1 MRKINQFC
9 FLGMFF
15 LCCTCCGCRKMEKEP
30 VSITI
35 IHAWGSTEAD
45 HVAMRDIYEGF
56 QKENPDVRLHLIPMP
71 TRAEMLRKVEDMI
84 MVGDALDIVTF
95 SGMGKN
101 RTYEFMVEND
111 MALDLM
117 PYLEA
122 DPEFAKSISEANI
135 DYWVTEENQLYTV
148 ADVLSLSGG
157 YWYNEEIFEQAGID
171 SIPGTWNEFL
181 DMCETLRGWSKE
193 QGQGVCPLQASGEG
207 YLYFADHILA
217 DRRKEL
223 AEMTQDGLMRQQG
236 TELEEIAGRL
246 KNIYRFSGS
255 VIPDRQG
262 YVLPE
267 GIKGKRFPD
276 PFFIL
281 FQPDGM

>member
-1 MRKINQFC
+1 M
-9 FLGMFF
+9 
-15 LCCTCCGCRKMEKEP
+15 
-30 VSITI
+30 
-35 IHAWGSTEAD
+35 
-45 HVAMRDIYEGF
+45 
-56 QKENPDVRLHLIPMP
+56 
-71 TRAEMLRKVEDMI
+71 
-84 MVGDALDIVTF
+84 
-95 SGMGKN
+95 
-101 RTYEFMVEND
+101 
-111 MALDLM
+111 
-117 PYLEA
+117 
-122 DPEFAKSISEANI
+122 
-135 DYWVTEENQLYTV
+135 